1 LLTEEW
7 GKNIPQESMAGI
19 KEKKP
24 DMI

>member
-7 GKNIPQESMAGI
+7 GKNIPQESIAGI
-19 KEKKP
+19 RENNP